1 LIIEEEIE
9 QYLIVFY
16 VQWKNK
22 SNQRKEVHKVS
33 TKRGL
38 CKEKKFMKFMEK
50 QAFAVAI
57 SFQNPPFSPSRD
69 KRLIFSNYSS
79 PRSLIFSNC

>member
-9 QYLIVFY
+9 QYLIVFF
-16 VQWKNK
+16 VQWRNK
-22 SNQRKEVHKVS
+22 PNQRKEVHEVS

-38 CKEKKFMKFMEK
+38 CKEKKFMEK
-50 QAFAVAI
+50 QASAVVV

>member
-1 LIIEEEIE
+1 LRKK
-9 QYLIVFY
+9 L
-16 VQWKNK
+16 
-22 SNQRKEVHKVS
+22 SNILYSFMYSGETSQ
-33 TKRGL
+33 T
-38 CKEKKFMKFMEK
+38 KEKKFMEK
-50 QAFAVAI
+50 QAFAVVV